1 MDLKFDFSA
10 LWTQVK
16 RVTDELVPF
25 KVEFTHHLDP
35 IDVALSER
43 GVDVVLDEIED
54 IGNLLSYKGRQI
66 LLYIP
71 DHAGS
76 VSNVLAG
83 SAEGK
88 KFHVAHCQ
96 TLEKMKEAK
105 RFERYVAT
113 TKLDGYFT
121 LTGADYLTGK
131 EIRGDARLL
140 VCKHC
145 LSKLN
150 YKQAALSPATRHKIR
165 NDFDITEFFETYSSC
180 FPYIPKRET
189 PGAGSGLYSSNWREI
204 SDRVR
209 ADAQWQC
216 DECKI
221 GLADHKH
228 LLHVHHIDGNKGN
241 NTESNLRPLCAACH
255 RDQPFHSTIF
265 VRREDMLT
273 ITQLRVALGVLGR
286 NWAALM
292 KYSDTALR
300 GYLGLARAKGS
311 YPPQVGLTIGHLE

>member
-150 YKQAALSPATRHKIR
+150 YKQAALSPATRHKI
-165 NDFDITEFFETYSSC
+165 ETTLTLPSSS
-180 FPYIPKRET
+180 KRT
-189 PGAGSGLYSSNWREI
+189 A
-204 SDRVR
+204 
-209 ADAQWQC
+209 
-216 DECKI
+216 
-221 GLADHKH
+221 LASLTSPNERH
-228 LLHVHHIDGNKGN
+228 LVQA
-241 NTESNLRPLCAACH
+241 AACI
-255 RDQPFHSTIF
+255 RLTGGKSRTECAQMLSGNAMNAKLALPTTSIYFMSIISMATKETIQSRIYAPSAQPATVTSPFTRLF
-265 VRREDMLT
+265 L
-273 ITQLRVALGVLGR
+273 
-286 NWAALM
+286 
-292 KYSDTALR
+292 
-300 GYLGLARAKGS
+300 
-311 YPPQVGLTIGHLE
+311 